1 MTDNMDTGTGAN
13 DVVWIQDGSSV
24 NSGLDVV
31 GPSAGS
37 DDTLTIG
44 TLAREFNVTLRA
56 IRFYESKGL
65 LKPQRDG
72 KTRIYSPQDRDR
84 LALILKGKHLGFTLS
99 EIRAL
104 IAAKIGN
111 AVNDNEAGPLGLSPE
126 QCSRQI
132 DALERQKRE
141 IEDAIAELRGVVAAA
156 ETHSSSPRMAT
167 SA

>member
-1 MTDNMDTGTGAN
+1 MPDMMHRGAGFD
-13 DVVWIQDGSSV
+13 DVVWIQNGSEMGSGPGITDPNA
-24 NSGLDVV
+24 NSDN
-31 GPSAGS
+31 
-37 DDTLTIG
+37 TLTIG

-72 KTRIYSPQDRDR
+72 KTRLYSPEDRER

-104 IAAKIGN
+104 IATKTNTG
-111 AVNDNEAGPLGLSPE
+111 VKDNEASPLGLSRE

-132 DALERQKRE
+132 DALERQKCD
-141 IEDAIAELRGVVAAA
+141 IEDAIAELRRVVAAA
-156 ETHSSSPRMAT
+156 DHYVPSPRLA
-167 SA
+167 AGA